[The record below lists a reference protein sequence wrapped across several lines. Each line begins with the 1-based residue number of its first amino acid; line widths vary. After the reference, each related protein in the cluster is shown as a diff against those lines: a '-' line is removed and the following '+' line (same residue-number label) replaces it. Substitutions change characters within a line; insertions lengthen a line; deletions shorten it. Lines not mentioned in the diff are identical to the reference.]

1 MSATCAAGSPS
12 RTQGPDSAQLQPAA
26 NGGANGAVPSR
37 SRRHSRTSARRHGV
51 PPAQLGSSTTP
62 RQGVDM
68 SLRDAVKCD
77 RTGYIWP
84 GRGTTT
90 QTSRHHAARRDSG
103 ASYNYSISI
112 WEICSAGIKSADLYG
127 WFVVEKNTVP
137 RLICT
142 D

>member
-1 MSATCAAGSPS
+1 MSATRAAALVGVPE
-12 RTQGPDSAQLQPAA
+12 SAQLQAA
-26 NGGANGAVPSR
+26 NDGANGAAP